1 MLQPCL
7 KIWKLELI
15 FGRVAITL
23 PGVRSPL
30 SRLLENDCAVCTRPK
45 GHLISEGLFGVIIST
60 KKTMIFLR
68 ISASAL
74 ASKEFKLKNIYI
86 I

>member
-45 GHLISEGLFGVIIST
+45 GHLISEGLWCHRFNQGT
-60 KKTMIFLR
+60 NDFFKGFLP
-68 ISASAL
+68 
-74 ASKEFKLKNIYI
+74 
-86 I
+86 